1 MDKYGLIGYP
11 LGHSFSISYFNQRFH
26 DEDIDAVYENFEIPT
41 IDILP
46 EVLSQNPELKGLNVT
61 IPYKEKVIPFLDSIS
76 PEARAIGAVNVIRV
90 IHEGKN
96 IKLKGYNSD
105 VIGFTQSIEPMLEKK
120 WHKKALILGT
130 GGASKAIDYGLR
142 NLGLETVFV
151 SRYERPGTIQ
161 YERITPEVVKEY
173 NVIVNCTPLGM
184 YPKTEECPLLP
195 YERTDW
201 KCCSCR
207 LLPRGSSGTKINRIT
222 MAEYIEKIDELT
234 RQYNDAINALEDS
247 YNMESSQVSGLQ
259 ILTSSKLKHQYSK
272 KYEELAKEYL
282 GKRKEIFEEYKKNN
296 PEWTK
301 NRKIWGWMFI
311 IGIIC
316 AMVCC
321 GASLPSSE
329 EPASAVASQA
339 VSNNQEATLWNA
351 DNIPIPYLQDS
362 TQYVS
367 NPDYVLKQETVD
379 KMNVTLKRLE
389 NELGVQSVVIVVN
402 NIENDDPF
410 RFAQEVGNKYG
421 VGYGNKGLVVVVGY
435 QDHSINISPGRAL
448 EADLTDAECHRLEQE
463 YVVPAMRAEMPDSAM
478 YYLTEAIYSTLQKK
492 ELPQMSNLLGDSGE
506 DDGLGTIG
514 LTTLAIIAWCVFF
527 LRKNREYH
535 WLGMAGAASLLA
547 NPFYEASHSSGGG
560 GFGGFSGGGGH
571 FGGGGGGGHFGGGS
585 FGGGGATSRW

>member
-1 MDKYGLIGYP
+1 
-11 LGHSFSISYFNQRFH
+11 
-26 DEDIDAVYENFEIPT
+26 
-41 IDILP
+41 
-46 EVLSQNPELKGLNVT
+46 
-61 IPYKEKVIPFLDSIS
+61 
-76 PEARAIGAVNVIRV
+76 
-90 IHEGKN
+90 
-96 IKLKGYNSD
+96 
-105 VIGFTQSIEPMLEKK
+105 
-120 WHKKALILGT
+120 
-130 GGASKAIDYGLR
+130 
-142 NLGLETVFV
+142 
-151 SRYERPGTIQ
+151 
-161 YERITPEVVKEY
+161 
-173 NVIVNCTPLGM
+173 
-184 YPKTEECPLLP
+184 
-195 YERTDW
+195 
-201 KCCSCR
+201 
-207 LLPRGSSGTKINRIT
+207 

-351 DNIPIPYLQDS
+351 ENIPIPYLQDS

-448 EADLTDAECHRLEQE
+448 VVQTIIDKETQFGDDA
-463 YVVPAMRAEMPDSAM
+463 
-478 YYLTEAIYSTLQKK
+478 
-492 ELPQMSNLLGDSGE
+492 
-506 DDGLGTIG
+506 
-514 LTTLAIIAWCVFF
+514 
-527 LRKNREYH
+527 
-535 WLGMAGAASLLA
+535 
-547 NPFYEASHSSGGG
+547 
-560 GFGGFSGGGGH
+560 
-571 FGGGGGGGHFGGGS
+571 
-585 FGGGGATSRW
+585 